1 MLIVLYLGI
10 NVSYVNTY
18 ERYETKVLNQKSMH
32 NIIVSTQPYFLFLQR
47 RLIHNILDVFVSK
60 TYNLLNCKYLLF

>member
-32 NIIVSTQPYFLFLQR
+32 NIIVST
-47 RLIHNILDVFVSK
+47 
-60 TYNLLNCKYLLF
+60 